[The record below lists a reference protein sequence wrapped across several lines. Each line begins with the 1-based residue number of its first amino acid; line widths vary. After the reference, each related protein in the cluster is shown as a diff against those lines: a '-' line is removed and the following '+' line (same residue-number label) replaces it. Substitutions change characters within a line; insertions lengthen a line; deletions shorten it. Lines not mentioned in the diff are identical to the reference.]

1 MDEQRRIVC
10 AEIERLSKAS
20 EKQLESSMLK
30 VLVISPF
37 SMVHSIVQTLHIYI
51 YIYIYINHMGCVS
64 KSKSLFKTIFSPS
77 RCSLINVC
85 IIAK

>member
-37 SMVHSIVQTLHIYI
+37 SMVHSIVQRLYI
-51 YIYIYINHMGCVS
+51 YIYIYIKKPYGMCQQKQIPLQDHILSFEMQ
-64 KSKSLFKTIFSPS
+64 FD
-77 RCSLINVC
+77 
-85 IIAK
+85 